1 MLKLAEW
8 IRSTLPEVQDEHLFR
23 IELDI
28 RRKIELKNLCMIS
41 LMGDNHDMDHEHHVV
56 HHQAAEHDQD
66 VAEVDDD
73 DESRSGNGKEPGF
86 SAQVRP
92 KCIRCV
98 KV

>member
-28 RRKIELKNLCMIS
+28 RRKIELKNLCMTS

-66 VAEVDDD
+66 VAEVDD
-73 DESRSGNGKEPGF
+73 ESRSGNGKEPGF

>member
-28 RRKIELKNLCMIS
+28 RRKIELKNLCMTS
-41 LMGDNHDMDHEHHVV
+41 LMGDNHDMDHEHVHV
-56 HHQAAEHDQD
+56 QAAADQD
-66 VAEVDDD
+66 VAEVDD
-73 DESRSGNGKEPGF
+73 ESRTGNGKEPGF
-86 SAQVRP
+86 SAQNVSA
-92 KCIRCV
+92 KCLRCV

>member
-28 RRKIELKNLCMIS
+28 RKKIELKNLCMTS
-41 LMGDNHDMDHEHHVV
+41 LMGDNHDMDHEHVV
-56 HHQAAEHDQD
+56 HQAAEHDQD
-66 VAEVDDD
+66 VAEVD